1 MADQDGRKNLGPVK
15 RSVTLNGHRT
25 SLTMEPAFWD
35 ALDALAQEE
44 GIGLSALVARIDE
57 SRGAAGLSAAVRVY
71 ILGAYRAQAE
81 HAGAAQGP
89 ADKGLGEQR
98 LGIPGGSQTE
108 GEGNG
113 HGFDVE
119 GEDNIL

>member
-35 ALDALAQEE
+35 ALDALAQNE

-57 SRGAAGLSAAVRVY
+57 SRGAVGLSAAVRVY
-71 ILGAYRAQAE
+71 ILGAYRARAMQ
-81 HAGAAQGP
+81 AGAAQGR
-89 ADKGLGEQR
+89 ADKGSGGQR
-98 LGIPGGSQTE
+98 LAIPGGSEAE

-113 HGFDVE
+113 DGFDVE
-119 GEDNIL
+119 GEDNVF